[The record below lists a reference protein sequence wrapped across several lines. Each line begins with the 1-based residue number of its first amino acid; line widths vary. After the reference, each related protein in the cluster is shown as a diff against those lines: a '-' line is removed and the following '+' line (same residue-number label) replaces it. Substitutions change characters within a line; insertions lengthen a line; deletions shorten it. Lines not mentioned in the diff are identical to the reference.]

1 LGLLV
6 RRSLGEGG
14 KRPRLILLIFA
25 VVLVTMAVV
34 LAVSGGFRT
43 TVGGFRIS
51 ARSPLATSIAA
62 VIAGAWWWYLAR
74 RERSIAADLEN
85 AWLALE
91 RHSTRLIGVIAL
103 VAAIVAASF
112 ATRSAAGADA
122 SGYLSQARLWSD
134 GAWIVSNP
142 LADILNQRDPWL
154 TTPLG
159 WRPAG
164 SSYQVPTYP
173 PGLPLLMAIPHAVAG
188 LNGANAVVI
197 VSAAVAVWAT
207 GMLAG
212 GVAGI
217 VAAIL
222 IAFSPV
228 FLHQAFQ
235 PMSDVPVTA
244 AWMLCFLMLARGGT
258 PVWAGI
264 ACAAAILIR
273 PNLAPLAIVPF
284 FVAKSRMA
292 FAFPVAA
299 AGGFLAVMQWLWYGS
314 PLQSGYGSLAE
325 LFSVANVIPNT
336 SRYFNW
342 LIATAPVLLL
352 APFGFARLRQ
362 QPLPRALATFAVL
375 VIVSYLAYGVFDHW
389 SYLRFLLPALAV
401 FAVFAAVELAGWM
414 SRWPVSW
421 RAPMLVGL
429 SLAVMAHGLFVARSL
444 DTFRLADQL
453 RRVEQVAA
461 AISHTAPANA
471 VIVAGEQSGS
481 MRYYTRRSIL
491 RWDAATADTL
501 PKALET
507 LLNAERPIYIV
518 LDAWEIELFRE
529 KFPNVGPAALDWPPM
544 LEAGSSHRT
553 LAWNLADRFRFQ
565 IGQRINTIRIP

>member
-1 LGLLV
+1 
-6 RRSLGEGG
+6 
-14 KRPRLILLIFA
+14 
-25 VVLVTMAVV
+25 MA
-34 LAVSGGFRT
+34 
-43 TVGGFRIS
+43 
-51 ARSPLATSIAA
+51 
-62 VIAGAWWWYLAR
+62 
-74 RERSIAADLEN
+74 
-85 AWLALE
+85 
-91 RHSTRLIGVIAL
+91 
-103 VAAIVAASF
+103 
-112 ATRSAAGADA
+112 
-122 SGYLSQARLWSD
+122 
-134 GAWIVSNP
+134 NP
-142 LADILNQRDPWL
+142 LADVITHPDGWL

-173 PGLPLLMAIPHAVAG
+173 PGLPLLMAIPHAMAG
-188 LNGANAVVI
+188 INGASAVVI

-228 FLHQAFQ
+228 FLYQSFQ

-244 AWMLCFLMLARGGT
+244 AWTLCFLMLARGGT
-258 PVWAGI
+258 SVWAGI
-264 ACAAAILIR
+264 ACGLAILVR

-284 FVAKSRMA
+284 FVANNRLA
-292 FAFPVAA
+292 FTLPVIA
-299 AGGFLAVMQWLWYGS
+299 AGAFLAFMQWLWYGS

-325 LFSVANVIPNT
+325 LFSFANVIPNA

-362 QPLPRALATFAVL
+362 QPRPRALAIFAVL
-375 VIVSYLAYGVFDHW
+375 VIISYLAYGVFDHW

-401 FAVFAAVELAGWM
+401 FAVFAAVELAGWI
-414 SRWPVSW
+414 SRWPVAW

-429 SLAVMAHGLFVARSL
+429 MLGVTAHALFVARSL
-444 DTFRLADQL
+444 ETFRLADQL
-453 RRVEQVAA
+453 RRVEQVAE

-481 MRYYTRRSIL
+481 MRYYTGRSIL
-491 RWDAATADTL
+491 RWEAAT
-501 PKALET
+501 PET
-507 LLNAERPIYIV
+507 LSAAIEVLLKAGRPIYVV
-518 LDAWEIELFRE
+518 LDAWERE
-529 KFPNVGPAALDWPPM
+529 PFQQKFPNVGPAELDWPPM